1 MNLVET
7 IRSRHQAALAAHAT
21 SKDDYASP
29 TPILQWLIVI
39 VLSIHVMLTE
49 QTSFGLM
56 RTDEFVFALLIG
68 NLALVRGLP
77 FLMSWSEASVPLVLI
92 DSLLVPF
99 VLLETGVTDTSFYV
113 VFFGIIMIAGASG
126 SLKRALV
133 LSLMICATYG
143 LLEFGKYMLLGEGSH
158 ESLAVVLLRMPFF
171 LALSVYYGALA
182 EFAQEQR
189 EDKERFDKQARE
201 IRSLFSRYVSP
212 RVVEQLVKDPS
223 KAKIGGERKE
233 LTMLF
238 CDLVGYTSFS
248 EKHSAEDVVEQLNEY
263 FTAMTEVIFRWDG
276 TLDKF
281 VGDEIVV
288 FWGAPIDQ
296 PNHVELTVKCALH
309 MRHRLSELQK
319 KWREEKKVPLNNGIG
334 IHTGSAV
341 VGNIGAEGKKM
352 EYTMTGDAVN
362 LASRIQGL
370 TRHFECPIIITEDTA
385 VRLKILLE
393 SEERDDNR
401 GRLGHVWLR
410 KLRPVKVMG
419 KDRPVVVYA
428 LESKKRGEQSV
439 IEELASA
446 EILEIKD
453 KQALRSEGDPG

>member
-1 MNLVET
+1 MNLLEKL
-7 IRSRHQAALAAHAT
+7 RARHHAALAAHAA
-21 SKDDYASP
+21 SRDDYASP

-39 VLSIHVMLTE
+39 VLSVHVMLTG

-56 RTDEFVFALLIG
+56 RTDEFVFALLVG
-68 NLALVRGLP
+68 NLALVQGLP
-77 FLMSWSEASVPLVLI
+77 MIMSWSEASTTLVLV

-99 VLLETGVTDTSFYV
+99 VLLETGVLDTSFYV

-133 LSLMICATYG
+133 LSLIICATYG
-143 LLEFGKYMLLGEGSH
+143 SLEYAKYLMLGEASH

-171 LALSVYYGALA
+171 LALSIYYGALA
-182 EFAQEQR
+182 EFAKEQR
-189 EDKERFDKQARE
+189 EEKDRFDQQAQE
-201 IRSLFSRYVSP
+201 IRSIFSRYVSP
-212 RVVEQLVKDPS
+212 QVVEQLVKDPS

-248 EKHSAEDVVEQLNEY
+248 EKHSAEDVVIQLNEY
-263 FTAMTEVIFRWDG
+263 FTAMTDIIFRWNG

-296 PNHVELTVKCALH
+296 PNHVELAVKCALH
-309 MRHRLSELQK
+309 MRMRLLELQK
-319 KWREEKKVPLNNGIG
+319 QWNKEQKVPLDNGIG

-370 TRHFECPIIITEDTA
+370 TRHFECPIIITEETA
-385 VRLKILLE
+385 ARLKSLLE
-393 SEERDDNR
+393 SEDRDDNQ

-410 KLRPVKVMG
+410 KLRPVKVVG
-419 KDRPVVVYA
+419 KGRAVVVYA
-428 LESKKRGEQSV
+428 LESKGRH
-439 IEELASA
+439 EESLVEESASG
-446 EILEIKD
+446 EILEIQD
-453 KQALRSEGDPG
+453 K